1 MSAAPFAPLPWHGV
15 PWHVEE
21 GPAAV
26 RCVEGWVVCHTSS
39 DIDAEF
45 IARAANCHHEML
57 AALEAFVDGFDPDKE
72 YDATD
77 TAYVVF
83 GEKAKLARAAI
94 AKALGRTPNEIGETE

>member
-1 MSAAPFAPLPWHGV
+1 VSAAPFAPLPWHSV

-45 IARAANCHHEML
+45 IARAANCHDDLLKCAIIL
-57 AALEAFVDGFDPDKE
+57 ANLEQTSGGRTFPSPDNCKFAR
-72 YDATD
+72 D
-77 TAYVVF
+77 VV
-83 GEKAKLARAAI
+83 
-94 AKALGRTPNEIGETE
+94 AKALGRTPNEIGDGCE